1 MPDKTITKNTYRK
14 NEKEKTKIKIDKET
28 EQSYTNSMD
37 IREGV
42 NTERLEENKQWDKK
56 LDLMEILKAIK
67 LQQLEKDNK

>member
-42 NTERLEENKQWDKK
+42 NTERLEENKQ
-56 LDLMEILKAIK
+56 
-67 LQQLEKDNK
+67 